1 MNLLSHADPSL
12 DHRKDKLAQEILR
25 IDSRLD
31 SHIPSTLWISDLHG
45 EGERFKSIL
54 RGRFGL
60 LYQTCKEALP
70 FNMSDQRIRHLVQI
84 IRNQSYT
91 GSDQKEFSIPEIID
105 LLTQII
111 KFKMDHVEYETEKVI
126 LPEFRRYILKLVAG
140 EKVPDT
146 LFNDKT
152 IAYRFIFH
160 LCHTVKQV
168 LLDRILVLGDIWDRG
183 PEPDQIIRILS
194 SGQIAPF
201 VDLVLGN
208 HEVLWMG
215 AACGNRPLIAEAIR
229 ITCRYDL
236 FDLLNRLGFDVS
248 ILKNFATKTYPLEKC
263 TARIKATTD
272 AGKAMEKALSVIQFK
287 LEDELIA
294 AHPEFEMEGRRSI
307 GHLAN
312 ILKAGSIE
320 QLNDAF
326 FPTIDLENPA
336 KLTDEEAEVID
347 DLEKQFRENKVLKRL
362 LAFFFTQGKTYHV
375 HDKLLNIHAL
385 VPSTAGGE
393 FELFLGKKGKALL
406 DFIQESIEGAGQ
418 AYLKGEPQDETK
430 QALFFYLWCG
440 PKSPFFGKQ
449 AMKTFERYY
458 LIDKSTHTEPSL
470 YWKSNLLTDA
480 FKQKILAEFDAHR
493 VIYGHTPID
502 VTKGKKMASK
512 DGIAINIDGGFAA
525 AYYNRG
531 HALVQTAYQ
540 LYGII
545 LPTSEG
551 LESSP
556 AQSISNPLA
565 IELIADFDPPLTV
578 RDTTDGKKLLARQ
591 KELLQEMRS
600 LSERKKQVPSSI

>member
-1 MNLLSHADPSL
+1 MNLLNHGDPSL
-12 DHRKDKLAQEILR
+12 DQRIDKLAEEILKL
-25 IDSRLD
+25 DSRLD

-70 FNMSDQRIRHLVQI
+70 HSMSDEKIRHLVQI
-84 IRNQSYT
+84 IRSQSYT
-91 GSDQKEFSIPEIID
+91 RSDQKEFSIPEIIE
-105 LLTQII
+105 LLAQII
-111 KFKMDHVEYETEKVI
+111 KFKMDHVEYETKNVI
-126 LPEFRRYILKLVAG
+126 LPEFRRYILQLIAG

-146 LFNDKT
+146 LFNEKT
-152 IAYRFIFH
+152 MAYDFIFH

-183 PEPDQIIRILS
+183 PDPDQIIRILS
-194 SGQIAPF
+194 SRQYAPF

-208 HEVLWMG
+208 HDVLWMG
-215 AACGNRPLIAEAIR
+215 AACGNRPLIAEAMR

-236 FDLLNRLGFDVS
+236 FDLLKRLGFDIS
-248 ILKNFATKTYPLEKC
+248 MLKSFATKTYPLEKC
-263 TARIKATTD
+263 TARFKATTD
-272 AGKAMEKALSVIQFK
+272 AGKAMEKALSIIQFK

-307 GHLAN
+307 RHMVV
-312 ILKAGSIE
+312 ILKSGKTE
-320 QLNDAF
+320 QLNDTF
-326 FPTIDLENPA
+326 FPTIDLDNPA
-336 KLTDEEAEVID
+336 QLTDEEAEVID
-347 DLEKQFRENKVLKRL
+347 DLEKQFRENKTLKRL
-362 LAFFFTQGKTYHV
+362 LAFFFSQGKTYHI

-385 VPSTAGGE
+385 VPSTAEGE
-393 FELFLGKKGKALL
+393 FEEFLGKKGKALL
-406 DFIQESIEGAGQ
+406 DFIQESIESAGQ
-418 AYLKGEPQDETK
+418 AYLSEEPQDEAK

-458 LIDKSTHTEPSL
+458 LIDKSTHAEPSL
-470 YWKSNLLTDA
+470 YWKINLKTDA

-493 VIYGHTPID
+493 VIYGHTPVD
-502 VTKGKKMASK
+502 VTKGKKMASQ

-545 LPTSEG
+545 LPTPED

-556 AQSISNPLA
+556 EQATSKPLSIEVIYITIRANYNYR
-565 IELIADFDPPLTV
+565 V
-578 RDTTDGKKLLARQ
+578 
-591 KELLQEMRS
+591 
-600 LSERKKQVPSSI
+600 